1 MDYGAHL
8 PLIDFTGKGT
18 SLKQIID
25 YSETAER
32 LGYGTLCAND
42 HLLFPKPWMDGPTA
56 LASVI
61 ASTSSIG
68 FATTVSLPIV
78 RGPVAMAK
86 TLSAIDILSE
96 GRLTV
101 GVGPGSSQRDYS
113 AVGIPF
119 EERWKRLDE
128 AVETMRALWSK
139 EGTQFKGAYY
149 STEGVEMEPHP
160 RQQPGPPIWLGSWGS
175 PAGLR
180 RVSRL
185 GDGWLASAYNTTPEM
200 FQEARARLDAYLGD
214 AGKDAGEF
222 PDAIATMFCYVT
234 EDPGEA
240 DRVIRDII
248 APAISR
254 PEEELRERL
263 PVGSAEECAE
273 KLSAYQAAGAQRLY
287 LWPVQDEVRQL
298 ELFQE
303 RVIPQVG

>member
-1 MDYGAHL
+1 MEYGAHL
-8 PLIDFTGKGT
+8 PLIDFAGKGT

-32 LGYGTLCAND
+32 LGYSALCAND

-96 GRLTV
+96 GRLIV

-139 EGTQFKGAYY
+139 EGTEFQGSYY
-149 STEGVEMEPHP
+149 STEGVEMRPLP
-160 RQQPGPPIWLGSWGS
+160 RQTSGPPIWLGSWGS
-175 PAGLR
+175 AAGLR
-180 RVSRL
+180 RVARL
-185 GDGWLASAYNTTPEM
+185 GDGWLASAYNTTPEL
-200 FQEARARLDAYLGD
+200 FQEGRARLDGYLGD
-214 AGKDAGEF
+214 GIYGRARA
-222 PDAIATMFCYVT
+222 AT
-234 EDPGEA
+234 
-240 DRVIRDII
+240 
-248 APAISR
+248 S
-254 PEEELRERL
+254 
-263 PVGSAEECAE
+263 S
-273 KLSAYQAAGAQRLY
+273 
-287 LWPVQDEVRQL
+287 
-298 ELFQE
+298 
-303 RVIPQVG
+303 

>member
-1 MDYGAHL
+1 MEYGAHL

-68 FATTVSLPIV
+68 FATTVSLLIV

-139 EGTQFKGAYY
+139 EGTEFKGSYY
-149 STEGVEMEPHP
+149 STEGVEMEPRP

-180 RVSRL
+180 RVARL

-200 FQEARARLDAYLGD
+200 FQEGRARLDGYLGD
-214 AGKDAGEF
+214 AGKDSGVF

-234 EDPGEA
+234 EDQGVAE
-240 DRVIRDII
+240 RVIRDII
-248 APAISR
+248 APAINR

-273 KLSAYQAAGAQRLY
+273 KLSAYKAAGAQRIY
-287 LWPVQDEVRQL
+287 LWPVEDEVRQL

-303 RVIPQVG
+303 RVIPLVA